1 MTFTECIDL
10 WEEAEG
16 SSFFTISVQHRALI
30 EGSVFSSQIDTSCP
44 FCESQAPQ
52 IHCFLQSFWTG
63 NYILA
68 NFGIGR
74 SGKDASTI
82 LGSVHAFDPEAVCDD
97 TTFQPC
103 SSRALAN
110 HKAVVDTFRK
120 LYNLNSG
127 IPDGQAVAVG
137 RYQEDVY
144 YTGNP
149 WFLCTLAAAEQLYD
163 ALYQWNRLGS
173 VNVTYLSL
181 SFFQALDSSVQTGSF
196 PSNSPAYSTIVRA
209 VKAYADGFIDIVV
222 CIRSYFGSVF

>member
-1 MTFTECIDL
+1 MTFAECIDL
-10 WEEAEG
+10 WEEVKG
-16 SSFFTISVQHRALI
+16 SSFFTISAQHRALV
-30 EGSVFSSQIDTSCP
+30 EGSAFASQLNISCP
-44 FCESQAPQ
+44 YCDSQAPQ
-52 IHCFLQSFWTG
+52 IRCFLQSFWTG

-68 NFGIGR
+68 NFGIDR

-82 LGSVHAFDPEAVCDD
+82 LGSIHAFDSEAACDD

-103 SSRALAN
+103 SARALAN
-110 HKAVVDTFRK
+110 HKAVVDSFRN
-120 LYNLNSG
+120 LYDLNSG

-163 ALYQWNRLGS
+163 ALYQWDRLGS
-173 VNVTYLSL
+173 VNVTDLSL
-181 SFFQALDSSVQTGSF
+181 GFFRALDSSAQIGSF
-196 PSNSPAYSTIVRA
+196 PSNSPTYSTIFRA
-209 VKAYADGFIDIVV
+209 VKTYADGFINIVV